1 MGTSDHAIGRRD
13 EKMTITKR
21 AFTLIEILV
30 VIAVVSILVALLLPV
45 YFNVRESARKATCI
59 ANLKQLG
66 RAWLMY
72 AQDYDGWTP
81 GGAYARFAGP
91 GDGKHYIPLWLLL
104 SYLRA
109 EQIFICPTRL
119 GWDFST
125 TTPQLDTHRPRQG
138 SYASNYQVMEVHETM
153 IDRPTEL
160 VVFCDSYN
168 PWQDCYANCRGC
180 TGGCSSYIWDRIGR
194 GYYQGD
200 VSKPTDWH
208 SGGINICF
216 ADGHVKW
223 LRLGAIFYRN
233 WVRFLPESDPHYHLP
248 ITQDW

>member
-160 VVFCDSYN
+160 VVF
-168 PWQDCYANCRGC
+168 
-180 TGGCSSYIWDRIGR
+180 
-194 GYYQGD
+194 
-200 VSKPTDWH
+200 
-208 SGGINICF
+208 F
-216 ADGHVKW
+216 
-223 LRLGAIFYRN
+223 LRFI
-233 WVRFLPESDPHYHLP
+233 
-248 ITQDW
+248 

>member
-1 MGTSDHAIGRRD
+1 
-13 EKMTITKR
+13 
-21 AFTLIEILV
+21 
-30 VIAVVSILVALLLPV
+30 
-45 YFNVRESARKATCI
+45 
-59 ANLKQLG
+59 
-66 RAWLMY
+66 
-72 AQDYDGWTP
+72 
-81 GGAYARFAGP
+81 
-91 GDGKHYIPLWLLL
+91 
-104 SYLRA
+104 
-109 EQIFICPTRL
+109 
-119 GWDFST
+119 
-125 TTPQLDTHRPRQG
+125 
-138 SYASNYQVMEVHETM
+138 MEVHETM

-233 WVRFLPESDPHYHLP
+233 WVRFLPESDPHYHRP